1 MFVETN
7 LFADWRAPP
16 LSHRSHRS
24 PSLAWVVAGW
34 WLPHVFVCYIH
45 GVDDRRQPR
54 DIAVMPDEPVDPLQL
69 MTVFRCF
76 DTDRSGG
83 ISLQEMQAAAK
94 TVGGISMKDGVS
106 ER

>member
-1 MFVETN
+1 
-7 LFADWRAPP
+7 
-16 LSHRSHRS
+16 
-24 PSLAWVVAGW
+24 
-34 WLPHVFVCYIH
+34 
-45 GVDDRRQPR
+45 
-54 DIAVMPDEPVDPLQL
+54 MPDEPVDPLQL